1 MYGTVTRYFKD
12 RGYGFIRGE
21 DGNTY
26 FVHHSNL
33 YGEHLDSGY
42 YLFFK
47 PFQNDRSDYNAKD
60 IMVIEAAER
69 KRKHGKKNK

>member
-60 IMVIEAAER
+60 ILVIEAAER

>member
-42 YLFFK
+42 SLFFK

-60 IMVIEAAER
+60 ILVIEAAER